1 MRSNKSR
8 EIRIAAGCLFLRYWR
23 TRFST
28 SEGSFTGSFAK
39 TLLSPGIS
47 MAVKRQLL
55 LQKQLKN
62 GCRKEMG
69 CCLPVFKEPQN
80 YGPPPPAQTE
90 EEIERQ
96 RLVRHLLQRF
106 RKIQNERLV

>member
-1 MRSNKSR
+1 
-8 EIRIAAGCLFLRYWR
+8 
-23 TRFST
+23 
-28 SEGSFTGSFAK
+28 
-39 TLLSPGIS
+39 
-47 MAVKRQLL
+47 MAVKGAITLTETAE
-55 LQKQLKN
+55 N

-80 YGPPPPAQTE
+80 YVPPPPALTE

-106 RKIQNERLV
+106 RKTQDERLFAHTQTRDCALKGL